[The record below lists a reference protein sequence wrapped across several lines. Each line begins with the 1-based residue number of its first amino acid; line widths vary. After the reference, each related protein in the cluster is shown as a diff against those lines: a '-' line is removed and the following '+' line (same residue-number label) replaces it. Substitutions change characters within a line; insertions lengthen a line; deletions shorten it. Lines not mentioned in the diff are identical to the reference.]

1 MVIQYGGNYRRT
13 LYVRITCPR
22 GVRSDILTSPRVK
35 LSVLG
40 RKRMPPMQPSAV
52 RRDMLRSLGIAASL
66 SHVYGCIRGLVC
78 PSYGQTGHFS
88 GPNTTSDRLLLTRV
102 WRGALDDVYGSPWWL
117 VAQVLENG
125 VPVKTTS
132 NSFHGGD

>member
-1 MVIQYGGNYRRT
+1 MIQYGGNYRRT

-78 PSYGQTGHFS
+78 PSYGQTGHIS
-88 GPNTTSDRLLLTRV
+88 GPNTTSDRLLLARSLA
-102 WRGALDDVYGSPWWL
+102 WSSRRCIWQPL
-117 VAQVLENG
+117 VACCPGSGEWRASKDYQQLF
-125 VPVKTTS
+125 PRW
-132 NSFHGGD
+132 